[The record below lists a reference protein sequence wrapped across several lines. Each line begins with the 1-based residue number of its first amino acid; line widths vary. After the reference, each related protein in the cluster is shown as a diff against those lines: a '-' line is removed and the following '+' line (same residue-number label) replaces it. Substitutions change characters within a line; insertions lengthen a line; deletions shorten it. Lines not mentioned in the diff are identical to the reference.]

1 MVTRSKPVAAAGP
14 GAPGPL
20 TTPAV
25 APHGW
30 PVWGHDAAVE
40 MLQGAVARDRVRHAY
55 LIAGPDAVGKA
66 ALALAF
72 AAALSCLEPPAPGL
86 ACGAC
91 RSCRKIGRGVHP
103 DVQSWDLARQA
114 ATAEKSGGKNT
125 SMTIETVRELCAT
138 AALRPME
145 GRWRV
150 VLVDDA
156 ETLQETAQEALLKTL
171 EEPPAFMTLLL
182 LADDL
187 ELLLPTIRSRCQVI
201 ELRPVPRATV
211 AASLVAAGLP
221 EPRAVEVAALA
232 GGRPG
237 WAHRAAADPKLL
249 QRRQETV
256 DRALAWVAGS
266 GYDRLVTAVR
276 LGDTFTKKRGEVFA
290 DLETLLGVWRDA
302 LLLHAAQPTY
312 LTHRGETAERLQE
325 LARGWA
331 LDDVHRAVCAVQTC
345 IGDLE
350 ANVRPR
356 LAMESMVSQWP
367 TTTTSRPR
375 P

>member
-1 MVTRSKPVAAAGP
+1 MASRPPAASAATAADPTHAAA
-14 GAPGPL
+14 
-20 TTPAV
+20 
-25 APHGW
+25 W
-30 PVWGHDAAVE
+30 PVWGHDAPVE
-40 MLQGAVARDRVRHAY
+40 TLRSAVAGERVRHAY
-55 LIAGPDAVGKA
+55 LCSGPDGVGKT

-72 AAALSCLEPPAPGL
+72 ARALCCLEPPEPGL
-86 ACGAC
+86 ACGRCRAC
-91 RSCRKIGRGVHP
+91 GKISRGVHP
-103 DVQSWDLARQA
+103 DVQTWDLARQA
-114 ATAEKSGGKNT
+114 ATAEKAGSKNT
-125 SMTIETVRELCAT
+125 SLTIETVRDLCGM

-156 ETLQETAQEALLKTL
+156 ETLQGVAQEALLKTL
-171 EEPPAFMTLLL
+171 EEPPAFMVLIL

-187 ELLLPTIRSRCQVI
+187 ELLLPTIRSRCQTV

-211 AASLVAAGLP
+211 AASLVASGVKPPKAA
-221 EPRAVEVAALA
+221 EIAALA
-232 GGRPG
+232 AGRPG
-237 WAHRAAADPKLL
+237 WARRAADDPRLL
-249 QRRQETV
+249 KRRRETV

-276 LGDTFTKKRGEVFA
+276 LGDNFAKKRGEVFA

-312 LTHRGETAERLQE
+312 LTYRGDAERLQE
-325 LARGWA
+325 LARGWG
-331 LDDVHRAVCAVQTC
+331 LEDLHRAVCAVQAC

-367 TTTTSRPR
+367 TTTTSASPLHRPTAPR
-375 P
+375 R